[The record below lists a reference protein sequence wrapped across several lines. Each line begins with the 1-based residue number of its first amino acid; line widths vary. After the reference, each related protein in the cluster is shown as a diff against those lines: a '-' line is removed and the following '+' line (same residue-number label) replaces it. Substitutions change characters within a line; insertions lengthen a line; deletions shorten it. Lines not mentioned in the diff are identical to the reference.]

1 MSAYQHER
9 EHLAGALREMR
20 VRAGLSGA
28 ELARRLGWA
37 QPKISKIETMRQLP
51 TGEDIAAWTAAAG
64 AAGEAPALMERL
76 RGARVE
82 YAAVKEAFAREG
94 AAGLQQDLLE
104 LEDRSTRIAE
114 FQPALIPGPL
124 QTADY
129 SRAILH
135 LPCGPESFGR
145 SEDDIKGMVA
155 ARLQRQRVLYDS
167 TKQVSMIMLEGAL
180 RSRVVPVRV
189 LAAQLDRLID
199 LAALPTAGIAFNAPL
214 RIFPLTGFRLYDD
227 LVIIEAITGEQQ
239 LTDLGEVRRY
249 QDYLALLRETAST
262 GPDAVTLIR
271 RAITALSNDR
281 DMCKPG

>member
-1 MSAYQHER
+1 VSAYQHER

-51 TGEDIAAWTAAAG
+51 TDEDIAAWTAAAG
-64 AAGEAPALMERL
+64 AAGEAPALMGRL

-82 YAAVKEAFAREG
+82 YAGVKEAFAREG
-94 AAGLQQDLLE
+94 AAGVQQDLLE
-104 LEDRSTRIAE
+104 LEDRSARIAE
-114 FQPALIPGPL
+114 FQPGLIPGPL

-145 SEDDIKGMVA
+145 SEDDIEGMVA
-155 ARLQRQRVLYDS
+155 ARLRRHRVLYDS
-167 TKQVSMIMLEGAL
+167 TKQITMIMLEGAL
-180 RSRVVPVRV
+180 RSRVVPAPV

-199 LAALPTAGIAFNAPL
+199 LSALPTAGVGIVAFDAPL

-227 LVIIEAITGEQQ
+227 LVIIEAIVGEQQ
-239 LTDLGEVRRY
+239 LSEPGEVKRY
-249 QDYLALLRETAST
+249 ENYLALLRETAST
-262 GPDAVTLIR
+262 GPAAVAVIR
-271 RAITALSNDR
+271 RAIAALSV
-281 DMCKPG
+281 

>member
-1 MSAYQHER
+1 VSAYQHER

-37 QPKISKIETMRQLP
+37 QSKISKIESMRQLP
-51 TGEDIAAWTAAAG
+51 TDEDIAAWTAATG
-64 AAGEAPALMERL
+64 AAAEAPALMERL

-82 YAAVKEAFAREG
+82 YAGVKEAFAREG
-94 AAGLQQDLLE
+94 AAGVQQDLLE
-104 LEDRSTRIAE
+104 LEDRSARIAE
-114 FQPALIPGPL
+114 FQPGLIPGPL

-145 SEDDIKGMVA
+145 SEDDIEGMVA

-167 TKQVSMIMLEGAL
+167 TKQITMIMLEGAL
-180 RSRVVPVRV
+180 RSRVVPTPV

-199 LAALPTAGIAFNAPL
+199 LAALPTAGVGIVAFDSPL

-227 LVIIEAITGEQQ
+227 LVIIEAIVGEQQ
-239 LTDLGEVRRY
+239 LSEPDEVKRY
-249 QDYLALLRETAST
+249 ENYLALLRETAST
-262 GPDAVTLIR
+262 GPDAVAVIR
-271 RAITALSNDR
+271 RAIAALSV
-281 DMCKPG
+281 